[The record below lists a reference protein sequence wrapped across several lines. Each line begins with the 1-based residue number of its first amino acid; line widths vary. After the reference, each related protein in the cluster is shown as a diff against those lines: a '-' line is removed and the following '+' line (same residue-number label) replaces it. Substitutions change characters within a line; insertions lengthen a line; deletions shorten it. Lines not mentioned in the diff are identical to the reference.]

1 MSYMSKTLLT
11 VRTDERLR
19 EALSERAAALGKTVS
34 QLVRDIL
41 ETAVADRPLENRV
54 GHLKGRLRLKPEA
67 DDPWRAR
74 LRAHNWRP

>member
-1 MSYMSKTLLT
+1 MSKTLLT
-11 VRTDERLR
+11 VRTDDRLR
-19 EALSERAAALGKTVS
+19 QALSRRAEALGKTVS

-41 ETAVADRPLENRV
+41 EAAVADKPLEERI

-74 LRAHNWRP
+74 LRAQNWRP